1 MKKYLITACLLF
13 GLSVSAQE
21 SKVHLEE
28 DVVVKQGST
37 PEVTV
42 DVKVQESIVSETT
55 TEAETLLEGDTQEK
69 IVISEETTDVPDYGK
84 MLNMTIVHTGA
95 YKPYKLGMPIES
107 FFAGLLGSTI
117 GDYVVQQY
125 YQPADDLTRNCFIL
139 ISEKLQKKVKKCIQL
154 EPTVTFREKELYE
167 VLGG

>member
-1 MKKYLITACLLF
+1 MKKYLMGACLF
-13 GLSVSAQE
+13 LSLAVNAQE
-21 SKVHLEE
+21 AKVHLEE
-28 DVVVKQGST
+28 DVVVKQGSA

-42 DVKVQESIVSETT
+42 DVEVQESVENETQK
-55 TEAETLLEGDTQEK
+55 EAETLLEADTQEK
-69 IVISEETTDVPDYGK
+69 ETSTEETTDTPDYGK
-84 MLNMTIVHTGA
+84 MLNMTITHTGA

-154 EPTVTFREKELYE
+154 EPTVMFREKELYE